1 VTDRDP
7 ARAGSPA
14 VVVDDVWRSFGPAPA
29 LRGVAFRASAGDV
42 TGMVGPNGA
51 GKTTLLL
58 IVSTLLAPDQGRV
71 RIGGL
76 DPATET
82 AGVRRLLGWVP
93 DAFGFYENLT
103 TEEYLEF
110 SGQARLLSKSRAH
123 DRARQ
128 LLELVRLG
136 EWANRP
142 VHVLSRGQ
150 KQRLAFA
157 SALVHEPSVLLLDE
171 PSAGLDPS
179 SRAEFLT
186 LVRRLADA
194 GTAVVISSHL
204 LADLEQVAD
213 HVVFIDRGVTV
224 GERHLGRG
232 SDSRVPRTWRLHAL
246 DDRHLFETLRAMA
259 VGIVADG
266 AAGVDVHL
274 DSEQSAAQL
283 VGALVNIGVAIV
295 SCAPVETS
303 LEATYLELTVSE

>member
-1 VTDRDP
+1 MTDLDSG
-7 ARAGSPA
+7 ADADSA
-14 VVVDDVWRSFGPAPA
+14 VVVDDVWRSFGSASA
-29 LRGVAFRASAGDV
+29 LRGVEFRASAGNV

-58 IVSTLLAPDQGRV
+58 ILSTLLAPDRGRV

-76 DPATET
+76 DPATDS
-82 AGVRRLLGWVP
+82 ADVRRLLGWVP

-110 SGQARLLSKSRAH
+110 SGEARLLSRPQSH

-128 LLELVRLG
+128 LLELVRLR

-157 SALVHEPSVLLLDE
+157 SALVHEPAVLLLDE

-179 SRAEFLT
+179 SRAEFLV

-213 HVVFIDRGVTV
+213 HVIFIDRGVNV

-232 SDSRVPRTWRLHAL
+232 SGDRVSRTWRLHAL
-246 DDRHLFETLRAMA
+246 DDHHLLDTLRAMA

-266 AAGVDVHL
+266 PVGVDVQL
-274 DSEQSAAQL
+274 DSEHSAARL
-283 VGALVNIGVAIV
+283 VEALVNTGVAIV
-295 SCAPVETS
+295 SCGPVETS
-303 LEATYLELTVSE
+303 LEATYLELTAPE

>member
-1 VTDRDP
+1 MTDSDSV
-7 ARAGSPA
+7 ADADQA
-14 VVVDDVWRSFGPAPA
+14 VVVDDVWRNFGSAPA
-29 LRGVAFRASAGDV
+29 LRGVQFRAPQGSV

-58 IVSTLLAPDQGRV
+58 ILSTLLAPDRGRV

-76 DPATET
+76 DPATDT
-82 AGVRRLLGWVP
+82 AEVRRLLGWVP

-110 SGQARLLSKSRAH
+110 SGQARLLTRSRAH
-123 DRARQ
+123 DRAIQ

-136 EWANRP
+136 EWADRP

-157 SALVHEPSVLLLDE
+157 SALVHEPEVLLLDE

-224 GERHLGRG
+224 GERHLVRG
-232 SDSRVPRTWRLHAL
+232 SDDHVPRTWRLHAL
-246 DDRHLFETLRAMA
+246 DDHFLLVTLRSMA
-259 VGIVADG
+259 AGIVADG
-266 AAGVDVHL
+266 PVGVDVQL
-274 DSEQSAAQL
+274 DSETSAARL
-283 VGALVNIGVAIV
+283 VADLVNLGVAIV
-295 SCAPVETS
+295 SCGPVETS
-303 LEATYLELTVSE
+303 LEATYLELTAPE